1 MHDLAMHA
9 EAEIEVEAAE
19 EQHQASAVSFAI
31 VRLSLQYSRQTWQ
44 HKNWNVITV
53 ARKRRRKWR
62 PTWRHQQ
69 SLRRCTPFAQIVT
82 NDTHDLQ
89 NRQRVLAELVLF
101 AAEQKLLF

>member
-44 HKNWNVITV
+44 HQNWNVITV

-69 SLRRCTPFAQIVT
+69 SLRLCNPFAQIIT
-82 NDTHDLQ
+82 NGK
-89 NRQRVLAELVLF
+89 NGKRVLAELVLF
-101 AAEQKLLF
+101 PAEQELLF